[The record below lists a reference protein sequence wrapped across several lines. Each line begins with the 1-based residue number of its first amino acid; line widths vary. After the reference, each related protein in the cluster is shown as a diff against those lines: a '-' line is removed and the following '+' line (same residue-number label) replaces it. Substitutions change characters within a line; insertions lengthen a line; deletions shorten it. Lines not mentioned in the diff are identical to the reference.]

1 MITYYDILEVSK
13 NASNNEI
20 KKSYKKLVKKYHPDV
35 FKGDTN
41 IANEKIKELNE
52 AYETLSNLELRRS
65 YDEILFAPTN
75 TSIDF
80 SDSCQVNKASDLS
93 PDEKYED
100 LYRYDYYK
108 KYTTHYYGVSRDD
121 LKAKKSNVTN
131 KKEDTAYISSVSR
144 LKLIVVFGI
153 IAIVLII
160 LLICLLSYIKLLFKS
175 DSSNTNTSS
184 VNILPYISF
193 GMSYDYIEDRIGT
206 PDSVEYKS
214 DNMYAY
220 WGDSY
225 IIFDK
230 YDYVIGWHN
239 YGGVFLTETVTG
251 EDFTSLQ
258 EFYNMIQTDF

>member
-35 FKGDTN
+35 FKGDTH

-230 YDYVIGWHN
+230 YDYVIME
-239 YGGVFLTETVTG
+239 VF
-251 EDFTSLQ
+251 F
-258 EFYNMIQTDF
+258 